1 MMLINKKLIE
11 SWMSQIHSEFLMH
24 IKKNGNLVTCSREKC
39 IMAEATEK
47 SYSNVSLAPD
57 G

>member
-1 MMLINKKLIE
+1 
-11 SWMSQIHSEFLMH
+11 MSQIHSEFLMH
-24 IKKNGNLVTCSREKC
+24 IKKNRNLVTCSREKC